1 MVFID
6 AAKRAF
12 CWHSV
17 GAGGLATMCVRLEDD
32 GPMVEEFELS
42 LRLTVGRDFWCD
54 TTMVTMTQFLADY
67 LWILSQVEVV

>member
-1 MVFID
+1 
-6 AAKRAF
+6 
-12 CWHSV
+12 
-17 GAGGLATMCVRLEDD
+17 MCVRLEDD